1 MDNINSSF
9 NFKDDEYINL
19 RLIFKIILSRKKIFG
34 WISFI
39 SLVTSVIYSFSLEKL
54 YKGSFEI
61 VLRDQESKNLNF
73 SGTQFNS
80 AISSLIKNS
89 ADIDINTQVGIL
101 KSPSV
106 LMPIFNYVKN
116 TKTNESNN
124 QNMTYK
130 KWFKKSLNINLEK
143 GTKILEITYTDNN
156 SELILNTLNKIS
168 DTYQK
173 YSDKERYAG
182 IEKGLLYLGEQIKNY
197 KNKSSESIKDFQE
210 FALENDLS
218 IYLVGDDNQ
227 NLNLD
232 GGFNIELALKN
243 KLNAINKY
251 LNKLSLDESNISQK
265 FILTRLIYQNLENVD
280 NSIKTEVKTIDSAEN
295 RLITLRSI
303 YTEKDKNVIEQK
315 KRILLLKNE
324 FNNNFYNLL
333 LGLKN
338 KLLID
343 IEASSKP
350 KEIYLEYKNL
360 ASKSLRD
367 EKILQNLENEYQIL
381 SLERSK
387 LDSPWELITK
397 PTLTPRSVTTPK
409 TIIVFNGLIIGLFI
423 SLLIIFILER
433 YLDLVY
439 RIEDFKK
446 GFEFD
451 LTLDLLNQNPDSF
464 KESISIFSNTLKEKN
479 ISSELAILK
488 VGAIPESVILKL
500 TKSMKSVNKDI
511 NIITFNDLSK
521 LCKYKNKLIAFSPG
535 TLNYSDL
542 RILKEKIK
550 LTKEKFLGL
559 LLLD

>member
-1 MDNINSSF
+1 MDNIINY
-9 NFKDDEYINL
+9 KDDEYFNL
-19 RLIFKIILSRKKIFG
+19 KLIFKIIFSRKKIFG

-39 SLVTSVIYSFSLEKL
+39 SLLTSIIYSFSLEKL

-61 VLRDQESKNLNF
+61 VLRDQQTKDF
-73 SGTQFNS
+73 DFTGAQFNN
-80 AISSLIKNS
+80 AISSLIKKS
-89 ADIDINTQVGIL
+89 ADVDINTQVGIL

-116 TKTNESNN
+116 TKKNKSNN
-124 QNMTYK
+124 ENMTYK

-156 SELILNTLNKIS
+156 SELILNTLNRIS

-182 IEKGLLYLGEQIKNY
+182 LEKGLFYLSEQIKIF
-197 KNKSSESIKDFQE
+197 KTKSSQSIKDFQE

-218 IYLVGDDNQ
+218 IYVAGDENQ

-232 GGFNIELALKN
+232 GGFNIELGLKN

-251 LNKLSLDESNISQK
+251 IKKLSLDESDISQK
-265 FILTRLIYQNLENVD
+265 FILTRIIYQNLENVE
-280 NSIKTEVKTIDSAEN
+280 NSIKREVETIDSAEN

-315 KRILLLKNE
+315 RRILLLKND

-333 LGLKN
+333 IGLKN

-367 EKILQNLENEYQIL
+367 EKILQNLENEYQII
-381 SLERSK
+381 SLEKSK
-387 LDSPWELITK
+387 LESPWELITK

-409 TIIVFNGLIIGLFI
+409 TIIVFNGLLIGLFS

-446 GFEFD
+446 GFQFD
-451 LTLDLLNQNPDSF
+451 LTLDLLNQNPDSY
-464 KESISIFSNTLKEKN
+464 KESISIFSNILKEKN

-488 VGAIPESVILKL
+488 IGAIPENVILKF
-500 TKSMKSVNKDI
+500 TKSMKLVNKEI
-511 NIITFNDLSK
+511 NIITFNDISK
-521 LCKYKNKLIAFSPG
+521 VYEYKNKLIAFSPG
-535 TLNYSDL
+535 TLNFSDL
-542 RILKEKIK
+542 RIIKEKIK